1 MNKDINYTLSALVP
15 ILQMNREK
23 VVSIE
28 AVEDWYTID
37 GHEYMKEVAEIEYES
52 GYCQYADIG
61 CDSNLTAICDVIA
74 VINQV
79 KPKSSRIERIV
90 RDVYPKPGDICECYY
105 PNGGYGNASQCYGTK
120 EKDPCLCG
128 GDKNKCDFYKD
139 HFQAMSKE

>member
-15 ILQMNREK
+15 ILQMNHEK
-23 VVSIE
+23 VVSVE
-28 AVEDWYTID
+28 AVEDWYEVD
-37 GHEYMKEVAEIEYES
+37 GREYMKEVAEIEYEN

-90 RDVYPKPGDICECYY
+90 RDVYPKPVAADI
-105 PNGGYGNASQCYGTK
+105 NVG
-120 EKDPCLCG
+120 EKAQL
-128 GDKNKCDFYKD
+128 
-139 HFQAMSKE
+139 S